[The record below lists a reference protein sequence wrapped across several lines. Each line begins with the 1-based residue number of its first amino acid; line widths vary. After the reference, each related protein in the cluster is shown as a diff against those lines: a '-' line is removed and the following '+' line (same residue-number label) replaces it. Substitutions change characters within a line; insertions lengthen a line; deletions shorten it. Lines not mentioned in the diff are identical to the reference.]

1 MSDKMDNKNQRRNDD
16 EARLVD
22 IFKDENIWK
31 SGKNTEYSA
40 QEHIDDDD
48 DLIETPFD
56 DEDEIEERDYMPIR
70 FRRDGKVGCL
80 GGLMYAVF
88 VISLSIICACGAWMA
103 AADVLALNKEYKE
116 ATLTLPKDIFT
127 KTEVEVKDEDGI
139 VTGTK
144 EILVADI
151 DYVTDVLKD
160 NGLIEY
166 KWLFKLYAGI
176 SNADKKVDAG
186 TYNLSTNLDYRALVK
201 GMTTASE
208 SMVVSTLMFPEG
220 YTMEQ
225 IFTKLEE
232 NDICSKEDLYEAA
245 ANYNYKFEYLSGMEA
260 GDASRLE
267 GFIFPNTYDF
277 YQGEQA
283 SSVIYKFLEALHY
296 QITADM
302 LKQCENRGITFRE
315 AVTIA
320 SMIEKEA
327 ANNEE
332 RTLIASVIYN
342 RLDSGMTLGLDAT
355 VLYVHPEYSGGIDI
369 PMDILSEDSPYN
381 THIYTGL
388 TPTPICNPGM
398 ASIKAALQPAD
409 TNYYYYALNTETGT
423 HEFFTKKA
431 DFDAFVAT
439 QDYGNTE
446 E

>member
-1 MSDKMDNKNQRRNDD
+1 MSDNMENKNQQRIDD
-16 EARLVD
+16 ESRLVD
-22 IFKDENIWK
+22 IFKDENLWK
-31 SGKNTEYSA
+31 SENNPADKP
-40 QEHIDDDD
+40 QEHVDDDE
-48 DLIETPFD
+48 LLETPLD

-70 FRRDGKVGCL
+70 FRRDGRVGCL
-80 GGLMYAVF
+80 GGIMYAVF

-116 ATLTLPKDIFT
+116 ATLTLPKDIFS
-127 KTEVEVKDEDGI
+127 KVEVEVKDDDGI

-225 IFTKLEE
+225 IFEKLEE

-332 RTLIASVIYN
+332 RALIASVIYN
-342 RLDSGMTLGLDAT
+342 RLASGMTLGLDAT
-355 VLYVHPEYSGGIDI
+355 VLYIHPEYSGGIDI
-369 PMDILSEDSPYN
+369 PVDILSEDSPYN

-409 TNYYYYALNTETGT
+409 TDYYYYALDTETGT

>member
-1 MSDKMDNKNQRRNDD
+1 MENKNQHRIDD

-22 IFKDENIWK
+22 IFKDENVWK
-31 SGKNTEYSA
+31 SEKNPA
-40 QEHIDDDD
+40 DKPQEPIDDDE
-48 DLIETPFD
+48 LLEASLD

-70 FRRDGKVGCL
+70 FRRDGRVGCL
-80 GGLMYAVF
+80 GGIMYAVF

-116 ATLTLPKDIFT
+116 ATLTLPKDIFS
-127 KTEVEVKDEDGI
+127 KVEVEVKDDDGI

-144 EILVADI
+144 EIWVADI

-302 LKQCENRGITFRE
+302 LKQCENRGISFRE
-315 AVTIA
+315 AVTVA

-332 RTLIASVIYN
+332 RALIASVIYN
-342 RLDSGMTLGLDAT
+342 RLASGMTLGLDAT
-355 VLYVHPEYSGGIDI
+355 VLYIHPEYSGGVDI

-409 TNYYYYALNTETGT
+409 TDYYYYALNTETGT

>member
-1 MSDKMDNKNQRRNDD
+1 MADNMENKNQHHKD
-16 EARLVD
+16 EERLVD
-22 IFKDENIWK
+22 IFKDESIWK
-31 SGKNTEYSA
+31 TEDGSA
-40 QEHIDDDD
+40 EKLGGSAVGGYDEDSF
-48 DLIETPFD
+48 ED
-56 DEDEIEERDYMPIR
+56 DEDEIEERDFRPIR
-70 FRRDGKVGCL
+70 FRRDGRIGCL

-103 AADVLALNKEYKE
+103 AADVLALNKQYVE

-127 KTEVEVKDEDGI
+127 TEEIEIKDDDGT

-144 EILVADI
+144 EILVADV
-151 DYVTDVLKD
+151 DYVTDALKD

-166 KWLFKLYAGI
+166 KWLFKLYAKI
-176 SNADKKVDAG
+176 SHADRKVDAG

-208 SMVVSTLMFPEG
+208 SMVVSTIMFPEG

-232 NDICSKEDLYEAA
+232 NDICSKDALYEAA
-245 ANYNYKFEYLSGMEA
+245 ANYNYKFEFLSGMQE
-260 GDASRLE
+260 GDAIRLE

-302 LKQCENRGITFRE
+302 LKQCENRGLTFRE
-315 AVTIA
+315 IVTIA

-327 ANNEE
+327 ANNDE
-332 RTLIASVIYN
+332 RALIASVIYN
-342 RLDSGMTLGLDAT
+342 RLNSGMTLGLDAT
-355 VLYVHPEYSGGIDI
+355 ILYIHPEYSGGLDI
-369 PMDILSEDSPYN
+369 PKDILSEDSPYN
-381 THIYTGL
+381 THLYTGL
-388 TPTPICNPGM
+388 TPTPICNPGI
-398 ASIKAALQPAD
+398 ASIKAALKPAD
-409 TNYYYYALNTETGT
+409 TNYLYYALNMETGT
-423 HEFFTKKA
+423 HEFFTRKA